1 MRGII
6 LKDLYEGFCIKK
18 NMLNWLISLGL
29 ITVLTTV
36 NSMMRGTYGFLLIV
50 VMILPMMGST
60 LLQMTVEQ
68 DEKAEFDRIQLTYP
82 LSKMEIVLS
91 KYLEGLLVQGG
102 ILLLSFLFLLIYV
115 YGYQTIPLEEA
126 IPTWGIGVAGGLIY
140 FAVSY
145 IVYFWLGNTK
155 GVIFTFIAMAALVIA
170 FLFGVFK
177 IGSDDLIQ
185 IGKST
190 WCIIGLVTA
199 AVLMVISY
207 FLSLKIYT
215 KKHS

>member
-91 KYLEGLLVQGG
+91 KYLGGLLVQGG

-207 FLSLKIYT
+207 FLPLKIYT